1 MWAPHSSCWQ
11 LVIEP
16 CTCGNGNLLRP
27 SNFLLTHVI
36 LVAVTCGSSMRRWQV
51 GNDMYHDKPCNIRM
65 KQTERIMVRNV
76 SCA

>member
-1 MWAPHSSCWQ
+1 MAPTFQTCWQ
-11 LVIEP
+11 LFIEP
-16 CTCGNGNLLRP
+16 CTCGNGNLLLP

-36 LVAVTCGSSMRRWQV
+36 LIGVTCGSSMRWQV

-65 KQTERIMVRNV
+65 KQTERMVRNV